1 MGYSDYKTHRPK
13 AHDAAQHAAM
23 ELYQIAALMLADE
36 SQAIELVETAVA
48 QISIDPCAEG
58 ESSVD
63 AARHNLVEAAVAR
76 LSEEDPSAFDVP
88 HSSGNAGGCID
99 DDDLSSSGISADQL
113 AGMASGPGQG
123 TLRAWLNKL
132 PVAQR
137 AIFVERAI
145 LGWNNAAAAASLS
158 KAASRN
164 WQPSQVSEVFR
175 QALCSLATSLV
186 QAAAAGA

>member
-1 MGYSDYKTHRPK
+1 MGHSDYKTDRLK
-13 AHDAAQHAAM
+13 AQDAAQHAAM

-36 SQAIELVETAVA
+36 SQAIELVEAAVA
-48 QISIDPCAEG
+48 QTGIDPCAED
-58 ESSVD
+58 EASVD

-76 LSEEDPSAFDVP
+76 LSEADPKAFDVP
-88 HSSGNAGGCID
+88 HSSDSAGGCID

-113 AGMASGPGQG
+113 AGMAGGSGQS

-145 LGWNNAAAAASLS
+145 LGWDNAAAAASLS
-158 KAASRN
+158 KAVSRN
-164 WQPSQVSEVFR
+164 WQPRQVSELFR

-186 QAAAAGA
+186 HAAAAKA